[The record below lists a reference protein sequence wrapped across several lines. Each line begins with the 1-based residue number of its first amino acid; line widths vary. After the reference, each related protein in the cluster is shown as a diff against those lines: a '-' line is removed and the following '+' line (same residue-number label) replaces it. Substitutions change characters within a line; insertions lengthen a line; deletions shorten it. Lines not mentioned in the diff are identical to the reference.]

1 MKIIENDIDL
11 SNIDEEEIELP
22 LLPVRDTVVFPRTL
36 IPLFVGRDR
45 SMMAMEA
52 ALAEIS
58 QLLVVTQKDSDIEDP
73 TPDDLYTIGTEVTIG
88 RMLRMPD
95 STTNILVQGNYR
107 IQILEYTQI
116 TPYLRARV
124 RRLREDN
131 DSTPSSEA
139 LMRAV
144 LALFEKCVH
153 LNRNIPDDAYIAAMN
168 IDEPG
173 WLADMVTSVMDLD
186 LEQRQQV
193 LGTPDPTTRLQRLSI
208 ILAQELD
215 VLQLE
220 TKIQDQVQQEVDKG
234 QREYFLREQMRAIQS
249 ELGELDTQIAEVNEL
264 KDKIEELE
272 LPDEV
277 RAKIDKE
284 LKRLSMMPPAA
295 PDVGIIRTYLDW
307 LIELPWV
314 TATDDN
320 TNLIEVA
327 QVLDSNHFGIPKVKE
342 RILEY
347 IAVQQRAGDKMRSPI
362 LCFVG
367 PPGTGKT
374 SLGRSIAESLGR
386 EFVRVSLGGIRD
398 EAEIRGHRR
407 TYIGA
412 MPGRIIQNMRR
423 VGSVNPVFMLD
434 EIDKVASDFRGD
446 PSAALLEALDP
457 EQNFEF
463 SDHYLELP
471 YDLSK
476 VLFITTANL
485 LHPIPPALRDRLEVI
500 EFTSYME
507 EEKLAIARDF
517 LVPRQIEEHG
527 LDDIPL
533 NIPDNTMRSV
543 IREYTDE
550 AGVRNLDRK
559 IGQLCRKVTRRLAE
573 QKTTPKTI
581 SKQTL
586 NKYLGPPTYVKQLA
600 NREDEVGVATGLAYT
615 QTGGDILSVEVVL
628 MPGKG
633 TVTQTGQL
641 GDVMKESVQAALSF
655 ARSQAETYQID
666 FKQFETKDMHLHVPE
681 GAIPKDGPSAG
692 ITMATAIISA
702 FSGRAVRHDLAMTGE
717 ITLRGRVLPIGGLK
731 EKLLAAHRSG
741 IKIAIVPADNEKDL
755 VDVPRKVQ
763 REMEIKLVSRMQDVL
778 ETALVSAN

>member
-1 MKIIENDIDL
+1 MKIIENNIDL
-11 SNIDEEEIELP
+11 SNIDEEEVELP

-36 IPLFVGRDR
+36 IPLFIGRDR

-73 TPDDLYTIGTEVTIG
+73 MPDDLYKIGTEVTIG

-107 IQILEYTQI
+107 IQILEYTQ
-116 TPYLRARV
+116 TAPYLRARV

-131 DSTPSSEA
+131 DSTSSSEA

-144 LALFEKCVH
+144 LGLFEKCVY

-168 IDEPG
+168 IDESG
-173 WLADMVTSVMDLD
+173 WLADMITSVMDLD

-193 LGTPDPTTRLQRLSI
+193 LGTADPTTRLQRLSI

-220 TKIQDQVQQEVDKG
+220 AKIRDQVQQEVDKG
-234 QREYFLREQMRAIQS
+234 QREYFLREQMRVIQS

-264 KDKIEELE
+264 EEKIKELE

-277 RAKIDKE
+277 RAKIEKE
-284 LKRLSMMPPAA
+284 LKRLAMMPPAA

-327 QVLDSNHFGIPKVKE
+327 RVLDSNHFGIPKVKE

-374 SLGRSIAESLGR
+374 SLGRSIADALGR

-446 PSAALLEALDP
+446 PSSALLEALDP
-457 EQNFEF
+457 EQNIEF
-463 SDHYLELP
+463 SDHYLELS

-485 LHPIPPALRDRLEVI
+485 LHPIPPALQDRLEVI
-500 EFTSYME
+500 KFTSYME
-507 EEKLAIARDF
+507 EEKLSIARDF
-517 LVPRQIEEHG
+517 LIPRQIEEHG
-527 LDDIPL
+527 LEDISL
-533 NIPDNTMRSV
+533 KIPDGTLRSI
-543 IREYTDE
+543 IRYYTDE

-559 IGQLCRKVTRRLAE
+559 VGQLYRKVTHRLAK
-573 QKTTPKTI
+573 QKSIPKTVT
-581 SKQTL
+581 KQTL
-586 NKYLGPPTYVKQLA
+586 NKYLGPPTYIRQLA

-615 QTGGDILSVEVVL
+615 QTGGDIMSIEVVL

-641 GDVMKESVQAALSF
+641 GDVMKESIQAALSF
-655 ARSQAETYQID
+655 VRSQAKIYQI
-666 FKQFETKDMHLHVPE
+666 KAKKFETHDMHLHVPE

-741 IKIAIVPADNEKDL
+741 LKMVVIPADNEKDL

-763 REMEIKLVSRMQDVL
+763 REIEIKTVSRMQEVL
-778 ETALVSAN
+778 KMALV